1 MQDLTNSYLKSATKT
16 RRFSVVGKKKRPK
29 GTGSSSRRS
38 SKPLLGPNDAGWV
51 QEFGGVKKVQA
62 KKMETFEG
70 EDTRH

>member
-1 MQDLTNSYLKSATKT
+1 
-16 RRFSVVGKKKRPK
+16 VGKKKRPK